1 MEEMMP
7 ANRTGTM
14 LAIMLVTSWR
24 VPSAQPADRATDRDV
39 VYLIENID
47 RARGR
52 FEAQLDAAT
61 KSRIVQVADRQISV
75 ERYLTG
81 FGQNVKALKDR
92 FGPNQAANK
101 EAETVLRQASD
112 IDTAVKAQPEPFAA
126 RTEWDLASGDLVR
139 LAAAYSTDFPL
150 PPIPTVRR
158 INDADVIASAQ
169 QMAKAADQLKKQIGL
184 QSSLLKTTRDV
195 GVRNA
200 DDVVRQAKA
209 LAAHVSSA
217 KSGTVE
223 GRALLRATNA
233 LAGFMLTMPAG
244 SGATATWASL
254 QPSLEKVRQA
264 YGTVR

>member
-1 MEEMMP
+1 MST
-7 ANRTGTM
+7 NRTVTT
-14 LAIMLVTSWR
+14 LAILLLASWR
-24 VPSAQPADRATDRDV
+24 VPAAQPADRATDRDV
-39 VYLIENID
+39 VRLIESID
-47 RARGR
+47 RARGI
-52 FEAQLDAAT
+52 FEAHLDAAT

-92 FGPNQAANK
+92 FGPNDAANK

-112 IDTAVKAQPEPFAA
+112 IDTAVKAQAEPFAGRA
-126 RTEWDLASGDLVR
+126 EWDQASGDLVR

-150 PPIPTVRR
+150 PPIPVVRR

-169 QMAKAADQLKKQIGL
+169 RMAKDADQLKKQIGL

-195 GVRNA
+195 GVQNA
-200 DDVVRQAKA
+200 DEVVRQAKA
-209 LAAHVSSA
+209 LASHVSPT

-223 GRALLRATNA
+223 GRALLRATNV
-233 LAGFMLTMPAG
+233 LAGFMLMMPAG
-244 SGATATWASL
+244 SGATSTWASL
-254 QPSLEKVRQA
+254 QPSLEKLRQA